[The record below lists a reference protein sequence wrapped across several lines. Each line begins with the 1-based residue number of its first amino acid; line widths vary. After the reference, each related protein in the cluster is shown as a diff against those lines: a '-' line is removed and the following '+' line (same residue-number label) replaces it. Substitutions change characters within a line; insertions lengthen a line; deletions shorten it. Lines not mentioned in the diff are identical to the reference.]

1 MNKYLAIFAMIL
13 LLGGCATVRDVDG
26 NRYKTV
32 KINGMQWMAEN
43 LRATHYAEGIALLD
57 KWLSDKEKT
66 CYQILEYNE
75 KDFYKSALR
84 AVWRLGGRAVG
95 K

>member
-1 MNKYLAIFAMIL
+1 VILDAEFRQLCELDIPDRLDDYGMMVVPEGLAF
-13 LLGGCATVRDVDG
+13 
-26 NRYKTV
+26 
-32 KINGMQWMAEN
+32 
-43 LRATHYAEGIALLD
+43 LD

-75 KDFYKSALR
+75 KDHYKSALR
-84 AVWRLGGRAVG
+84 AVRQLGGRASG